1 MEEELEKQPLYSVGI
16 TESSALLRICGR
28 ASYLNCA
35 SLSEFF
41 QKCNKT
47 EIIIDFK
54 ECLGMDSTFLG
65 IIAGASLEMQRIHK
79 DSRLILVHLSE
90 RNLELIKN
98 LGLHLICQVD
108 LGKSD
113 PYHGKSMEELEFE
126 TSKEAAS
133 RLEILGAHET
143 LSSLNAKNAQTFK
156 EVLIYLRQKAEDERP
171 L

>member
-90 RNLELIKN
+90 RNLELIKKS
-98 LGLHLICQVD
+98 GSPFD
-108 LGKSD
+108 LPSRFG
-113 PYHGKSMEELEFE
+113 EER
-126 TSKEAAS
+126 S
-133 RLEILGAHET
+133 
-143 LSSLNAKNAQTFK
+143 LSWK
-156 EVLIYLRQKAEDERP
+156 IYGGTGV
-171 L
+171 